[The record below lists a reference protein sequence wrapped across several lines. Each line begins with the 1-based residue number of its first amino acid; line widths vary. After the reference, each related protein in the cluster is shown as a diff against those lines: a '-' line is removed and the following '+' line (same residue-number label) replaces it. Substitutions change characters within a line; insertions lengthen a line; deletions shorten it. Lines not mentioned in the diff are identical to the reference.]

1 MSRRIVL
8 FIATN
13 LATVLG
19 LSLLLRVLGVGNWLS
34 ARGIDYPALLGF
46 SLVWGF
52 GGAFISLA
60 ISRFVAKM
68 AMRVQ
73 TLDPAGDS
81 RFPGLV
87 EEVHDLARQAGLPAM
102 PEVGVYESP
111 ELNAFATGPT
121 RSRALV
127 AVSTGLL
134 RRLDRDQVR
143 GVLAHEV
150 AHVANGDMVTMT
162 LLQGVLNA
170 FALFFARVVG
180 HALAQTVSEDNR
192 NMVRFAATFALEIAL
207 GLAGSVAVA
216 AFSRRR
222 EYRADAG
229 GARLAGKLPMIRA
242 LQGLMADAGRQAAA
256 EPAPAGLAA
265 FKISGKPGGL
275 MAWLSTHPPLPARI
289 AALQAS

>member
-8 FIATN
+8 FLATN

-19 LSLLLRVLGVGNWLS
+19 LSLLLQLLGVGGWLS
-34 ARGIDYPALLGF
+34 ARGIDYPALLAF

-60 ISRFVAKM
+60 LSRIMAKL
-68 AMRVQ
+68 AMGVK
-73 TLDPAGDS
+73 TLQAGDP
-81 RFPGLV
+81 RYPGLV
-87 EEVHDLARQAGLPAM
+87 EEVHGLAREAGLPAL
-102 PEVGVYESP
+102 PEVGVFESA
-111 ELNAFATGPT
+111 EANAFATGPT

-134 RRLDRDQVR
+134 RKMDREQVR

-150 AHVANGDMVTMT
+150 SHIANGDMVTMT

-170 FALFFARVVG
+170 FALFFARIVG
-180 HALAQTVSEDNR
+180 HAIAQAVPEENR
-192 NMVRFAATFALEIAL
+192 NGVRFAATFALEIAL

-216 AFSRRR
+216 AFSRKR
-222 EYRADAG
+222 EFRADAG
-229 GARLAGKLPMIRA
+229 AARLAGKAPMIRA
-242 LQGLMADAGRQAAA
+242 LQGLLADMGRRTGA

-265 FKISGKPGGL
+265 FRISGKPGGL
-275 MAWLSTHPPLPARI
+275 MSWFATHPPLTERI
-289 AALQAS
+289 AALQAA